1 MRRYQYGGASP
12 RSSITQDILYTLFI
26 GGIIILAASS
36 PYAGIALWRAWQG
49 KKKYQKR
56 QFTST
61 FHRLKRNNLLHI
73 ERRGNEVMVSLT
85 PKGKEVAGYMEI
97 EKLKIQKSKR
107 WDGLWRVV
115 VFDIAELRRFE
126 RNAFRGMLREIGFV
140 HFQKSVWAQPFPC
153 KREVNILRNFFGL
166 SEKEVQLLE
175 ARIIGDDAHLRKFFR
190 V

>member
-1 MRRYQYGGASP
+1 MRKYQYGGAKP
-12 RSSITQDILYTLFI
+12 RSTIAKDILYALFI
-26 GGIIILAASS
+26 AGAIVLVLSS
-36 PYAGIALWRAWQG
+36 PYAGSALWRAWQS
-49 KKKYQKR
+49 KKRYQKR

-61 FHRLKRNNLLHI
+61 FHRLRRNNLLRV
-73 ERRGNEVMVSLT
+73 ERQGHEVMVSLT
-85 PKGKEVAGYMEI
+85 PKGKEIAGYMEI

-107 WDGLWRVV
+107 WDGLWRIV

-153 KREVNILRNFFGL
+153 KREVDILRDFFGL
-166 SEKEVQLLE
+166 SRKEVQLLE
-175 ARIIGDDAHLRKFFR
+175 ARIMGDDTHLRRLFR